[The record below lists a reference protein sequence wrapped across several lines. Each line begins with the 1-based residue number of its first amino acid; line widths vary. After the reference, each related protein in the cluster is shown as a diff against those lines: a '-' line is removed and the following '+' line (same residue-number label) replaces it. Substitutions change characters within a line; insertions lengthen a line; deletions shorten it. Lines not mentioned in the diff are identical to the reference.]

1 MKRKGIILAG
11 GEGTRL
17 NPLTLVCSKQ
27 LLPVFNK
34 PMIFYPLSVLML
46 AKIRD
51 VLIIIKKED
60 KQNFYRLLGNG
71 SSIGMNIKYSIQNNP
86 NGIAEALLI
95 SEKFLNGS
103 PSVLILGDNIFFG
116 NGFINLLDKA
126 NQDKKNSTI
135 FLSHIENPERYGVV
149 SFKKDGS
156 VSKIYEKPKTFH
168 SNYAVTGLYFYNSNA
183 SKYATKLLPSKRGEL
198 EITDLNNIF
207 IKKNEMNVLKLKR
220 GFFWSDVG
228 THDSLLETSS
238 LIKKIEER
246 NGLKIGCIEEIA
258 LKLNFISKS
267 TYLKVISKYK
277 GKYRKYLNNIL
288 K

>member
-86 NGIAEALLI
+86 N
-95 SEKFLNGS
+95 S
-103 PSVLILGDNIFFG
+103 
-116 NGFINLLDKA
+116 NLLK
-126 NQDKKNSTI
+126 
-135 FLSHIENPERYGVV
+135 
-149 SFKKDGS
+149 
-156 VSKIYEKPKTFH
+156 
-168 SNYAVTGLYFYNSNA
+168 
-183 SKYATKLLPSKRGEL
+183 
-198 EITDLNNIF
+198 
-207 IKKNEMNVLKLKR
+207 
-220 GFFWSDVG
+220 
-228 THDSLLETSS
+228 
-238 LIKKIEER
+238 
-246 NGLKIGCIEEIA
+246 
-258 LKLNFISKS
+258 
-267 TYLKVISKYK
+267 
-277 GKYRKYLNNIL
+277 
-288 K
+288 